1 MSPLKK
7 SPLIVILGPT
17 ASGKSALAVK
27 LAKRF
32 KGEIVSADSRHIYRG
47 LNIASG
53 KIKKFEMKGV
63 PHRLLDI
70 ASPKKQI
77 SPAEYKKLAEAA
89 INAVHERGKLPF
101 LVGGTGFYIDAVA
114 RGLEFPEVK
123 PNLKLRKLLSQKSK
137 AELFNMLKHLDA
149 KRAASIDKN
158 NPRRLIRAIE
168 IAKSEGNVPKLT
180 SRPRYLP
187 LFLGLMPSRDV
198 LQRNIKKRT
207 EERLERGMIQEVKNL
222 RRNGVTLRRLK
233 ELGLE
238 YGILA
243 DYLKSPFPKEEL
255 IRRINAA
262 DWHYAKRQL
271 TWFKRYLDI
280 HWIKNEKEAAK
291 RISRF
296 LKNQKV
302 R

>member
-1 MSPLKK
+1 MAFVKK
-7 SPLIVILGPT
+7 SLIVILGPT

-32 KGEIVSADSRHIYRG
+32 KGEIVSADSRQIYQE
-47 LNIASG
+47 LDIASG
-53 KIKKFEMKGV
+53 KIRKSEMKGV
-63 PHRLLDI
+63 PHHLLDI
-70 ASPKKQI
+70 SSPKKQI
-77 SPAEYKKLAEAA
+77 TPGEYKKLAEAA
-89 INAVHERGKLPF
+89 IDSIIKRQRLPF

-123 PNLKLRKLLSQKSK
+123 PNAKLRKLLSQKSM
-137 AELFNMLKHLDA
+137 AQLFSELQRLDA
-149 KRAASIDKN
+149 KRASSIDKN

-180 SRPRYLP
+180 SRPHYLP